1 MTSIPPDEDLYSALQ
16 DLFFGKFRG
25 EVVSNE
31 DDQGRG
37 RLEVKVPAV
46 MGAQPIWALPC
57 IPYAGPG
64 EGFYA
69 LPPAGANVWI
79 EFEGGDANFPVWVG
93 CFWGDGQ
100 IDSADA
106 DPKIKFL
113 RTASAAIRIDDGAGT
128 VTIETGDGTVLT
140 IGGGEI
146 KLEAAEINHEGGG
159 AKLSLSAAGLDV
171 NNGAFSVS

>member
-1 MTSIPPDEDLYSALQ
+1 MSISRDEDLYSALQ
-16 DLFFGKFRG
+16 DQFFGKFRG

-31 DDQGRG
+31 DDRGRG
-37 RLEVKVPAV
+37 RLEVRVPTV

-57 IPYAGPG
+57 VPYAGPG
-64 EGFYA
+64 EGLFA
-69 LPPAGANVWI
+69 MPPVGAKVWI
-79 EFEGGDANFPVWVG
+79 EFEGGDTNFPIWVG

-100 IDSADA
+100 IDSPDA

-113 RTASAAIRIDDGAGT
+113 RTSGAIIRIDDGEGT

-146 KLEAAEINHEGGG
+146 KLDATEINHSGGG
-159 AKLSLSAAGLDV
+159 GTMKLSAAGLDV